1 MMLRL
6 LSIFSLLLW
15 FSLSNV
21 AAQDSARIA
30 IKGGPQIYVDYG
42 KLLLFP
48 TDFESKFEFGVAYQF
63 KFKFQ
68 PNFQYGQGS
77 VKPASA
83 IENGTYLSEGSYWRA
98 GLNYLIPFD
107 ATNSFYLGVKY
118 SQAKYEDSGTY
129 TVESDVWPTLNE
141 SFERKDL
148 EADWFEVLIGSEK
161 AYKKGHIRLGGMFGL
176 RFINKRKKIDFIDT
190 YAVPGYGRT
199 LDKLVPFLNVY
210 VKYQF

>member
-1 MMLRL
+1 MMPRL
-6 LSIFSLLLW
+6 LSIFSLILL
-15 FSLSNV
+15 FSLSKV
-21 AAQDSARIA
+21 AAQDSTRIT
-30 IKGGPQIYVDYG
+30 IKSGPQIYVDYG

-48 TDFESKFEFGVAYQF
+48 TDFESKYEFGVAYQF

-68 PNFQYGQGS
+68 PNFQYGHGS
-77 VKPASA
+77 LEPSSA

-118 SQAKYEDSGTY
+118 GQAKYEDSGTY
-129 TVESDVWPTLNE
+129 TIESDVWPTINE
-141 SFERKDL
+141 KFQRKNL
-148 EADWFEVLIGSEK
+148 EADWYEVLIGSEK
-161 AYKKGHIRLGGMFGL
+161 ALKNSHIRLGGMFGV

-199 LDKLVPFLNVY
+199 LDKSVPFLNVY
-210 VKYQF
+210 IKYQF